1 MKRIIIIFFIA
12 LGILSCAHNS
22 EIKKS
27 QKTGKYSGIIS
38 YGNFSD
44 RILVEIE
51 QDSTN
56 FYVYFSSL
64 EQNANRI
71 PLQGIEVNGDSIS
84 FRLQSDFYT
93 YLFKNKW
100 SENNSKLQGSLTVD
114 TVIVPYVFEKEK
126 AKSTQ
131 KQTSEDVIFESN
143 GLKINGTIWHPENN
157 ENKAL
162 VILTSSGSA
171 DRSASRSEAILFAQK
186 GFTTFHYDKRG
197 TGNSDGDWET
207 ASIEELSLD
216 DINAINYFS
225 DKTGI
230 SHQKIGILG
239 SSQGAAKIPLVL
251 NELEDIQYGILVSC
265 PGVSLLESDLN
276 YWKNRNEEL
285 FGNEVEDAV
294 KLERKVFEFIGGR
307 LTRSDLEASINEN
320 KTQPWFEHIWIPNLE
335 EVRTDKKLLY
345 SPLPHLESTKQP
357 LLIIQGQMDE
367 IIPANSYTL
376 ISDALKKSGNNKFKT
391 VLLEGAS
398 HSMHKVEASDFPYW
412 HKLHPDYLST
422 IDDWINSILTN
433 EHTESM

>member
-1 MKRIIIIFFIA
+1 MKRIIIIFVA
-12 LGILSCAHNS
+12 LGLLSCAQKS
-22 EIKKS
+22 EITTGEKS
-27 QKTGKYSGIIS
+27 GTFSGIIEH
-38 YGNFSD
+38 GNFSD
-44 RILVEIE
+44 KILIEIE
-51 QDSTN
+51 QDSTHVN
-56 FYVYFSSL
+56 VYFSSL

-71 PLQGIEVNGDSIS
+71 PFQGIEVNGDSIS
-84 FRLQSDFYT
+84 FNLQSDFYL
-93 YLFKNKW
+93 YQFRNRW
-100 SENNSKLQGSLTVD
+100 IDNNSKLQGVLHVD
-114 TVIVPYVFEKEK
+114 TITVPYILEKE
-126 AKSTQ
+126 ALS
-131 KQTSEDVIFESN
+131 SNANPRREDVSFESN

-162 VILTSSGSA
+162 VILTSSSGA

-197 TGNSDGDWET
+197 TGSSDGDWET
-207 ASIEELSLD
+207 ASIEELSQD

-239 SSQGAAKIPLVL
+239 SSQGAAKIPLIL

-285 FGNEVEDAV
+285 LGNEVADAV

-307 LTRSDLEASINEN
+307 LTRSDLEASINEK
-320 KTQPWFEHIWIPNLE
+320 KTKPWFEHIWIPNLE

-345 SPLPHLESTKQP
+345 SPIPHLESTKQP
-357 LLIIQGQMDE
+357 ILIIQGQMDE
-367 IIPANSYTL
+367 IIPANSYAL

-391 VLLEGAS
+391 VF
-398 HSMHKVEASDFPYW
+398 KVARMVEIIQPI
-412 HKLHPDYLST
+412 HQ
-422 IDDWINSILTN
+422 
-433 EHTESM
+433 